1 MNTKDR
7 ILQAALRQFNAIGT
21 GQATVRSIAA
31 EAGISHGNLCYHY
44 KNTDE
49 LIEALYLQLA
59 GRVAPYAQMAFSEG
73 ISLEVVFGQAW
84 QTFGLLYQYRFLL
97 IDFVQITRR
106 LERMKQNF
114 QQLMDVRRQ
123 QFLYGFKQL
132 EEQGEMKPEPLP
144 GHYELLITNLLIVGN
159 NWISEAEVQF
169 GDKGDA
175 VVAHYHRAM
184 MALFVPYL
192 TPKGL
197 RAYQALTADDGA
209 YGGKADKPLR

>member
-1 MNTKDR
+1 MDTKDR

-21 GQATVRSIAA
+21 GEATVRSIAA

-44 KNTDE
+44 KNIDE
-49 LIEALYLQLA
+49 LIEALYLQLV
-59 GRVAPYAQMAFSEG
+59 GRVDPHAQMAISEG

-84 QTFGLLYQYRFLL
+84 QTFSLLYQYRFLL

-106 LERMKQNF
+106 LEHMKQNF
-114 QQLMDVRRQ
+114 QQLMDIRRQ

-132 EEQGEMKPEPLP
+132 QEQGEMKPEPLP
-144 GHYELLITNLLIVGN
+144 GHYSLLITNLLIVGN

-169 GDKGDA
+169 GDKGDV
-175 VVAHYHRAM
+175 VVAYYHRAM
-184 MALFVPYL
+184 MGLFVPYL

-197 RAYQALTADDGA
+197 CAYQALTADNGA
-209 YGGKADKPLR
+209 YGGKTKKQLR